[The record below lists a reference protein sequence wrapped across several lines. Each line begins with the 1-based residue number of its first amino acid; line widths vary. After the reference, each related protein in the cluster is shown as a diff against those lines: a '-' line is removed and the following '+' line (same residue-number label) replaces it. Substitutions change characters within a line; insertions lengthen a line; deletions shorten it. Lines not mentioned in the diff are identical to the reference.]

1 MDGHDYLDQSC
12 DVNVDSIEVFFD
24 ASDPMLVAFVDALLV
39 FELAQEV
46 TAGTAMVGYI
56 SLRFTGPSEALIAM
70 EQHSTTYAIEVGGVN
85 DVVGT
90 QELSDFAVTLAR
102 DPTFHAMLHWCHAAP
117 ANQAQL

>member
-12 DVNVDSIEVFFD
+12 DVNVDSIEVFFA

-46 TAGTAMVGYI
+46 TAGKAMVGYI

-70 EQHSTTYAIEVGGVN
+70 EQHSTTCAIEVAGLKA
-85 DVVGT
+85 VVRT
-90 QELSDFAVTLAR
+90 RQRIDFAVALAL
-102 DPTFHAMLHWCHAAP
+102 DPNCHSVLASCQP
-117 ANQAQL
+117 D